1 MGNPI
6 HCNVNVY
13 LLWVTA
19 RLAEWF
25 LYACESTYNEEKA
38 LVGLLRDCENFA
50 DGSFA
55 ALISSVS
62 CWVTDWVHVLMIPT
76 VTESSPGPGGVM
88 TVELIPIKMSA
99 AASWSFTSSYLAL
112 EPWLTCGWW
121 QLQSAPIPM
130 NCGWSV
136 GIERLTAVQD
146 ATKPKQSLKL
156 HCFGHGSTIHILFI
170 FLFKIR
176 TLTIGIHTHTYITC
190 N

>member
-1 MGNPI
+1 MELGCIGNYHKGWTVLRI
-6 HCNVNVY
+6 YVNQPCPKCGS
-13 LLWVTA
+13 A
-19 RLAEWF
+19 SRSRGF
-25 LYACESTYNEEKA
+25 NQEKA
-38 LVGLLRDCENFA
+38 LVGSFFVIVK
-50 DGSFA
+50 SFA

-88 TVELIPIKMSA
+88 TVELIPIKTSA

-121 QLQSAPIPM
+121 QLQSAPSPM

-136 GIERLTAVQD
+136 GIERLTADQD
-146 ATKPKQSLKL
+146 ATKPKQSLNL
-156 HCFGHGSTIHILFI
+156 HCFGLLNKDF
-170 FLFKIR
+170 
-176 TLTIGIHTHTYITC
+176 